1 MSVKRLALVVMAA
14 VGAIAAT
21 ASPAFAL
28 SATADTTWMTNG
40 KVFALVQSGN
50 TLYVGGKFA
59 QLVSPDG
66 ATKIKLK
73 SLGRIDATTGSGI
86 AGWGP
91 KITQDG
97 KAGTVRALAVS
108 GDGSMLYVGGTFN
121 AVDGVTVKNFAV
133 VSTTDGSLIA
143 GFQRKFNTAVHVIK
157 VGPSL
162 VYVGGA
168 FTTVDGAAR
177 SHLAALDPSTGALDP
192 TWLPSAND
200 TVRSFAF
207 ASDGTTM
214 FIGGIFT
221 QMNAVSRQSVARVST
236 TTGALDAWAIP
247 AGVIAPPQTAW
258 ALLPVGNRLYGGF
271 GKGPN
276 YVAAFRLDNVGGLP
290 GSQVWRFSTVG
301 NDESLAMSNDGTRLF
316 VGGHFGTAVLQQTVC
331 GQPLHGLMSLNPA
344 TGAAYCDW
352 FPAITPFGSNYT
364 GAWCM
369 LSTGTKLYVGGL
381 IDAING
387 VSHVGLARFPL

>member
-1 MSVKRLALVVMAA
+1 LVVLAT

-40 KVFALVQSGN
+40 KVFALAQSGN

-66 ATKIKLK
+66 VTKIKLK
-73 SLGRIDATTGSGI
+73 SLGRVDATTGDGI

-97 KAGTVRALAVS
+97 KAGTVRALTVS
-108 GDGSMLYVGGTFN
+108 NDGSMLFVGGTFN

-133 VSTTDGSLIA
+133 VSTADGSLIP

-177 SHLAALDPSTGALDP
+177 SHLAALDPATGALDS

-200 TVRSFAF
+200 TVRSMAF

-247 AGVIAPPQTAW
+247 AGVIVAPQTAW
-258 ALLPVGNRLYGGF
+258 ALLPLGNRLYAGF

-276 YVAAFRLDNVGGLP
+276 YAAAFRLDNGTIGT
-290 GSQVWRFSTVG
+290 QVWRFNTVG
-301 NDESLAMSNDGTRLF
+301 NDESLAMSPDGTRLF
-316 VGGHFGTAVLQQTVC
+316 IGGHMGTAVLQQTIC
-331 GQPLHGLMSLNPA
+331 GQPLHGLYSVNPVN
-344 TGAAYCDW
+344 GAAYCDW

-387 VSHVGLARFPL
+387 VPHVGLARFPL

>member
-1 MSVKRLALVVMAA
+1 MSVKRLALVVLAA

-21 ASPAFAL
+21 ATPAFAL

-40 KVFALVQSGN
+40 KVFALAQSGN

-59 QLVSPDG
+59 QEVSADG
-66 ATKIKLK
+66 LTKIKVK
-73 SLGRIDATTGSGI
+73 SLGRYDATTGNGL
-86 AGWGP
+86 AGWAP

-108 GDGSMLYVGGTFN
+108 ADGSMLYVGGTFN
-121 AVDGVTVKNFAV
+121 AVDGVAVKNFAV
-133 VSTTDGSLIA
+133 VSTADGSLIA
-143 GFQRKFNTAVHVIK
+143 GFQHKFTTAVHVIK
-157 VGPSL
+157 VGPDL
-162 VYVGGA
+162 VYVGGS
-168 FTTVDGAAR
+168 FTAVDGVAHAN
-177 SHLAALDPSTGALDP
+177 LVAINPSTGALDP
-192 TWLPSAND
+192 NWNPSAND
-200 TVRSFAF
+200 VVRSMAF

-221 QMNAVSRQSVARVST
+221 QMDGVSRQSVARVDM
-236 TTGALDAWAIP
+236 TTGALNAWAIP
-247 AGVIAPPQTAW
+247 SGVIVAPQTAW
-258 ALLPVGNRLYGGF
+258 ALLPMGNRLYAGF

-276 YVAAFRLDNVGGLP
+276 YAAAFRLDNGTVGT
-290 GSQVWRFSTVG
+290 QVWRFNTVG

-316 VGGHFGTAVLQQTVC
+316 VGGHMGTAVLQQSIC
-331 GQPLHGLMSLNPA
+331 GVPVHGLYSLNPA

-352 FPAITPFGSNYT
+352 FPAITPFGKNYT

-387 VSHVGLARFPL
+387 VTHVGLARFPL

>member
-1 MSVKRLALVVMAA
+1 MSVKRLALVVLAA

-21 ASPAFAL
+21 ATPAFAL

-40 KVFALVQSGN
+40 KVFALAQSGN

-59 QLVSPDG
+59 QEVSADG
-66 ATKIKLK
+66 LTKIKVK
-73 SLGRIDATTGSGI
+73 SLGRYDATTGNGL
-86 AGWGP
+86 AGWAP

-108 GDGSMLYVGGTFN
+108 ADGSMLYVGGTFN
-121 AVDGVTVKNFAV
+121 AVDGVAVKNFAV
-133 VSTTDGSLIA
+133 VSTSDGSLIA
-143 GFQRKFNTAVHVIK
+143 GFQHKFTTAVHVIK

-162 VYVGGA
+162 VYVGGS
-168 FTTVDGAAR
+168 FTAVDGVA
-177 SHLAALDPSTGALDP
+177 HNNLVALDPSTGAIDP
-192 TWLPSAND
+192 NWNPSAND
-200 TVRSFAF
+200 VVRSMAF

-221 QMNAVSRQSVARVST
+221 QMDGVSRQSVARVDM
-236 TTGALDAWAIP
+236 TTGALNAWAIP
-247 AGVIAPPQTAW
+247 SGVIVAPQTAW
-258 ALLPVGNRLYGGF
+258 ALLPMGNRLYAGF

-276 YVAAFRLDNVGGLP
+276 YAAAFRLDNGTVGT
-290 GSQVWRFSTVG
+290 QVWRFNTVG

-316 VGGHFGTAVLQQTVC
+316 VGGHMGTAVLQQSIC
-331 GQPLHGLMSLNPA
+331 GVPVHGLYSLNPA

-352 FPAITPFGSNYT
+352 FPAITPFGKNYT

-387 VSHVGLARFPL
+387 VTHVGLARFPL

>member
-1 MSVKRLALVVMAA
+1 
-14 VGAIAAT
+14 
-21 ASPAFAL
+21 
-28 SATADTTWMTNG
+28 
-40 KVFALVQSGN
+40 
-50 TLYVGGKFA
+50 
-59 QLVSPDG
+59 
-66 ATKIKLK
+66 
-73 SLGRIDATTGSGI
+73 
-86 AGWGP
+86 
-91 KITQDG
+91 
-97 KAGTVRALAVS
+97 VRALAVS
-108 GDGSMLYVGGTFN
+108 ADGSMLYVGGTFN
-121 AVDGVTVKNFAV
+121 AVDGVVVKNFAV

-157 VGPSL
+157 VAPNL

-177 SHLAALDPSTGALDP
+177 NHLAALDPSTGALDP

-200 TVRSFAF
+200 TVRSIAF

-247 AGVIAPPQTAW
+247 TGVIVAPQTAW
-258 ALLPVGNRLYGGF
+258 ALLPMGNRLYAGF

-276 YVAAFRLDNVGGLP
+276 YAAAFRLDNGTVGT
-290 GSQVWRFSTVG
+290 QVWRFNTVG
-301 NDESLAMSNDGTRLF
+301 NDESLAMSPDGTRLF
-316 VGGHFGTAVLQQTVC
+316 IGGHMGTAVLQQSIC
-331 GQPLHGLMSLNPA
+331 GQPLHGLYSVNPVN
-344 TGAAYCDW
+344 GAAYCDW

-387 VSHVGLARFPL
+387 VPHVGLARFPL

>member
-1 MSVKRLALVVMAA
+1 MSVKRLALVVLAA

-21 ASPAFAL
+21 ATPAFAL

-40 KVFALVQSGN
+40 KVFALAQSGN

-59 QLVSPDG
+59 QEVSADG
-66 ATKIKLK
+66 LTKIKVK
-73 SLGRIDATTGSGI
+73 SLGRYDATTGDGL
-86 AGWGP
+86 AGWAP

-108 GDGSMLYVGGTFN
+108 ADGSMLYVGGTFN
-121 AVDGVTVKNFAV
+121 AVDGVAVKNFAV
-133 VSTTDGSLIA
+133 VSTADGSLIA
-143 GFQRKFNTAVHVIK
+143 GFQHKFTTAVHVIK
-157 VGPSL
+157 VGPNL
-162 VYVGGA
+162 VYVGGS
-168 FTTVDGAAR
+168 FTAVDGVAHAN
-177 SHLAALDPSTGALDP
+177 LVAINPSTGALDP
-192 TWLPSAND
+192 TWNPSAND
-200 TVRSFAF
+200 VVRSMAF

-221 QMNAVSRQSVARVST
+221 QMDGVSRQSVARVDM
-236 TTGALDAWAIP
+236 TTGALNAWAIP
-247 AGVIAPPQTAW
+247 SGVIVAPQTAW
-258 ALLPVGNRLYGGF
+258 ALLPMGNRLYAGF

-276 YVAAFRLDNVGGLP
+276 YAAAFRLDNGTVGT
-290 GSQVWRFSTVG
+290 QVWRFNTVG

-316 VGGHFGTAVLQQTVC
+316 VGGHMGTAVLQQSIC
-331 GQPLHGLMSLNPA
+331 GVPVHGLYSLNPA

-352 FPAITPFGSNYT
+352 FPAITPFGKNYT

-387 VSHVGLARFPL
+387 VTHVGLARFPL

>member
-1 MSVKRLALVVMAA
+1 MSVKRLALVVLAT

-40 KVFALVQSGN
+40 KVYALAQSGN
-50 TLYVGGKFA
+50 TLYVGGKYA

-66 ATKIKLK
+66 VTKIKVK
-73 SLGRIDATTGSGI
+73 SLGRLDATTGNGI

-143 GFQRKFNTAVHVIK
+143 GFQHKFTTAVHVIK
-157 VGPSL
+157 VTPGL
-162 VYVGGA
+162 VYIGGA
-168 FTTVDGAAR
+168 FTTVDGTAR
-177 SHLAALDPSTGALDP
+177 GNLVALNPATGALDP
-192 TWLPSAND
+192 TWLPMAND
-200 TVRSFAF
+200 TVRSMAF

-221 QMNAVSRQSVARVST
+221 QMDGVSRQSVARVST

-258 ALLPVGNRLYGGF
+258 AVLPLGNRLYAGF
-271 GKGPN
+271 GHGPN
-276 YVAAFRLDNVGGLP
+276 YAASFRLDNGTV

-301 NDESLAMSNDGTRLF
+301 NVESLAMSNDGTRLF
-316 VGGHFGTAVLQQTVC
+316 MGGHFGTGRLQQTVC
-331 GQPLHGLMSLNPA
+331 GQPLHGLMSVNPVN
-344 TGAAYCDW
+344 GAAYCDW
-352 FPAITPFGSNYT
+352 FPAITPFGSNFT
-364 GAWCM
+364 GAWCL
-369 LSTGTKLYVGGL
+369 LSTGTTLYAGGL

-387 VSHVGLARFPL
+387 VPHVGLARFPL